1 MNWGALV
8 TYEFDRIA
16 QEERNLGVEVTGYLK
31 YSNLKGFYGS
41 QIGFC
46 NGLVLPLWR
55 ELCLVFPGL
64 EEMR

>member
-1 MNWGALV
+1 M

-16 QEERNLGVEVTGYLK
+16 QEEKELGLEVTGYLK

-55 ELCLVFPGL
+55 ELSLVLPGL
-64 EEMR
+64 

>member
-1 MNWGALV
+1 M

-16 QEERNLGVEVTGYLK
+16 QAEKELGLEVTGYLK

-55 ELCLVFPGL
+55 ELSLVLPGL
-64 EEMR
+64 